1 MYELIKSKIFR
12 PRQPWEK
19 KICSFYGLA
28 HLWLVLALA

>member
-12 PRQPWEK
+12 QNNLGK

>member
-1 MYELIKSKIFR
+1 MYELIKVKFSV
-12 PRQPWEK
+12 QDNLGK